1 MNLPS
6 FFWTYPLVFIS
17 ICCCANVVAF
27 LFLLIGF
34 DLTASPFT
42 CVIPLLAY
50 AFLPCLPLSLT
61 LFLLSF
67 RTLAVFL

>member
-6 FFWTYPLVFIS
+6 FFLDLPPCVHIYLLLRQRRS
-17 ICCCANVVAF
+17 LF
-27 LFLLIGF
+27 LFINWFCLNRL
-34 DLTASPFT
+34 T

-50 AFLPCLPLSLT
+50 AFLCLPLSLT